1 MRQNIFTNAN
11 KTDHDKWIMWSLNIC
26 VTVLVLFIMFSVLWI
41 LPVKRA
47 EKHWISVLLENFVS
61 IESSWTLFYLILF
74 KCSFMEIGQWET
86 AFVSLSAFSCTSFIL
101 CVRMITQSSYDKF
114 KAFSQA
120 CCFIY
125 SQEGVQKPAKRVLP
139 SPSPH
144 TQPNKSPRP
153 GEFCTGKC

>member
-1 MRQNIFTNAN
+1 MDNVITEHLRNCFGVVYN
-11 KTDHDKWIMWSLNIC
+11 
-26 VTVLVLFIMFSVLWI
+26 VLSFMNFACQTSW
-41 LPVKRA
+41 
-47 EKHWISVLLENFVS
+47 KHWISVLLENFVS